1 MLRSAREGGHH
12 YDHGMFEY
20 HGWITVRETA
30 ADDDDDELR
39 LRRIVDE
46 LELHIARMDSPYL
59 LDLRWMNGEP
69 FVHLGGYSNHRSS
82 PNVVELFEHV
92 AVVAPGSYGLL
103 HVRDD
108 EDPGH
113 ENEVRV
119 LRLVRG
125 MVTQHTEALLSPC
138 IPTVEDPFTD

>member
-1 MLRSAREGGHH
+1 
-12 YDHGMFEY
+12 MFEY

-30 ADDDDDELR
+30 TDDDDEPR
-39 LRRIVDE
+39 LRQIVDE
-46 LELHIARMDSPYL
+46 LHLHLAQMDSPYL

-69 FVHLGGYSNHRSS
+69 FIHLGGYSNHRSS
-82 PNVVELFEHV
+82 PDVVELFERV

-103 HVRDD
+103 HVMDD
-108 EDPGH
+108 EDPEH

-125 MVTQHTEALLSPC
+125 RVTQHTEALLSPY
-138 IPTVEDPFTD
+138 IPTVEDPFTG

>member
-1 MLRSAREGGHH
+1 
-12 YDHGMFEY
+12 MFEY
-20 HGWITVRETA
+20 HGWITVRESA
-30 ADDDDDELR
+30 ADADDDAR

-46 LELHIARMDSPYL
+46 LELHIAQMDSPYL

-82 PNVVELFEHV
+82 PDAVELFEHV

-113 ENEVRV
+113 ENEVIV

-138 IPTVEDPFTD
+138 VPTVEDPFTD

>member
-1 MLRSAREGGHH
+1 
-12 YDHGMFEY
+12 MFEY
-20 HGWITVRETA
+20 HGWITVREAA
-30 ADDDDDELR
+30 ADDDNEASLRQIVDELR
-39 LRRIVDE
+39 LR
-46 LELHIARMDSPYL
+46 IAQMDSPYL

-69 FVHLGGYSNHRSS
+69 SIHLGGHSNHRSS
-82 PNVVELFEHV
+82 PGVVELFEHV

-108 EDPGH
+108 EEPDH

-125 MVTQHTEALLSPC
+125 VVTQHTEALLSPC
-138 IPTVEDPFTD
+138 IPTVEDPCID

>member
-1 MLRSAREGGHH
+1 
-12 YDHGMFEY
+12 MFEY

-30 ADDDDDELR
+30 ADDDDEAR

-46 LELHIARMDSPYL
+46 LELHIAQMDSPYL

-69 FVHLGGYSNHRSS
+69 FIHLGGYSNHRSS
-82 PNVVELFEHV
+82 PDPVELFEHV
-92 AVVAPGSYGLL
+92 AVVAPASCGLL

-125 MVTQHTEALLSPC
+125 VVTQHTEALLSPC

>member
-1 MLRSAREGGHH
+1 
-12 YDHGMFEY
+12 MFEY

-30 ADDDDDELR
+30 SDDEDDVR

-46 LELHIARMDSPYL
+46 LRLRITRMASPYL

-69 FVHLGGYSNHRSS
+69 FIHLGGHSNHRSA
-82 PNVVELFEHV
+82 PDVVGLFEEV
-92 AVVAPGSYGLL
+92 AALAPGSYGLL

-108 EDPGH
+108 EDRGH
-113 ENEVRV
+113 ENEFRV

-125 MVTQHTEALLSPC
+125 TVTEHTERLLSPC
-138 IPTVEDPFTD
+138 VPALEDPFSG

>member
-1 MLRSAREGGHH
+1 MA
-12 YDHGMFEY
+12 
-20 HGWITVRETA
+20 
-30 ADDDDDELR
+30 
-39 LRRIVDE
+39 
-46 LELHIARMDSPYL
+46 SPYL
-59 LDLRWMNGEP
+59 LDLRYMNGEP
-69 FVHLGGYSNHRSS
+69 FIHLGGFSNHRMT
-82 PNVVELFEHV
+82 PDVVELFEHV
-92 AVVAPGSYGLL
+92 GVIAPGSYGLL

-138 IPTVEDPFTD
+138 TPTLEDPFTG

>member
-1 MLRSAREGGHH
+1 MTTKSRLRQ
-12 YDHGMFEY
+12 
-20 HGWITVRETA
+20 IV
-30 ADDDDDELR
+30 DELR
-39 LRRIVDE
+39 LR
-46 LELHIARMDSPYL
+46 IAQMDSPYL

-69 FVHLGGYSNHRSS
+69 FIHLGGYSNHRSS
-82 PNVVELFEHV
+82 PDVAELFEQV

-108 EDPGH
+108 EEPDR

-125 MVTQHTEALLSPC
+125 VVTQHTEALLSPC
-138 IPTVEDPFTD
+138 IPTVEDPVIG